1 MQNEEGSIQ
10 NKNSTGKA
18 FVKGA
23 AILGIAGLIVKLLG
37 AVFRL
42 PLASM
47 IGATGMAYYSPA
59 YYTYTV
65 FVVIA
70 TSGIPV
76 AISKL
81 IAESITIGDFEEGHR
96 VFRISFWLMF
106 TIGAISFVIMFF
118 GAGKIAAM
126 QGIEEA
132 KLPMMAVAP
141 ALLICPV
148 LSAYRGYYQGIQNM
162 MPTAISQ
169 VIEQVVRVFFG
180 LGLGYLL
187 FHEMIGGKLFSAFS
201 PGEKGAAGAAFGA
214 TLGAAGGLAILLFI
228 FMLGKK
234 AYDAR
239 RRRSVNAGR
248 KSNKTILKQIAII
261 AVPITLGAAI
271 TPIMNLVEVPV
282 VMKGLLNSGWDP
294 EVAKN
299 LYGQI
304 SGLAVPIINM
314 PQVLTMALAMSLVP
328 AISACHK
335 MNDKKGLRYN
345 TELSVRIATMIGMP
359 CAVGMAVLA
368 EPILLLLYSSRHDEA
383 VNVAPAFAILA
394 IGVIFV
400 SIVQCIAGSLQGV
413 GKQNIPV
420 INMFIGIVIKIV
432 VTYFLVSQPSLN
444 IKGAAIGT
452 LVAYIIVAILNIR
465 ATKKYT
471 GARFDIM
478 LTYVRPGIAT
488 AVMGIVA
495 WAMYYVVFGGGEGN
509 KIACLISIL
518 VAAVVYFV
526 MLFVTKSITR
536 EELSSIPGGSKIN
549 RLLDKVTPKRRG

>member
-1 MQNEEGSIQ
+1 MDDNGM
-10 NKNSTGKA
+10 NKGVS

-23 AILGIAGLIVKLLG
+23 AVLGIAGLIVKLLG

-42 PLASM
+42 PLAGM

-81 IAESITIGDFEEGHR
+81 IAESITIGDHEEAYR

-106 TIGAISFVIMFF
+106 SIGVLSFLIMFF
-118 GAGKIAAM
+118 GAEKIAAL
-126 QGIEEA
+126 QNIEEA

-141 ALLICPV
+141 ALLIVPV
-148 LSAYRGYYQGIQNM
+148 MSAYRGYYQGIQNM
-162 MPTAISQ
+162 VPTAISQ
-169 VIEQVVRVFFG
+169 VIEQVFRVALG

-187 FHEMIGGKLFSAFS
+187 FHNRIGGAFLSAYS
-201 PGEKGAAGAAFGA
+201 EGEKGAAGAAFGA
-214 TLGAAGGLAILLFI
+214 TAGACAGLAIIWFI

-234 AYDAR
+234 SFDAK
-239 RRRSVNAGR
+239 RRRSHNENR
-248 KSNKTILKQIAII
+248 KSNRLILKQIAVI

-271 TPIMNLVEVPV
+271 TPIMNLVEAPV

-294 EVAKN
+294 AVAKN

-328 AISACHK
+328 AISSCHK
-335 MNDKKGLRYN
+335 RKDREGLKYN
-345 TELSVRIATMIGMP
+345 TELSMRIATMIGMP
-359 CAVGMAVLA
+359 CAVGIAVLA

-383 VNVAPAFAILA
+383 VNVAPAFAILG
-394 IGVIFV
+394 IGIIFV
-400 SIVQCIAGSLQGV
+400 SMVQCIAGTLQGI

-420 INMFIGIVIKIV
+420 INMCIGIVIKIV
-432 VTYFLVSQPSLN
+432 ITYFLVSIEALN

-452 LVAYIIVAILNIR
+452 LIAYVIVAVLNIE

-471 GARFDIM
+471 GAKFDIM
-478 LTYVRPGIAT
+478 LTYVRPGIST
-488 AVMGIVA
+488 AVMGLAA
-495 WAMYYVVFGGGEGN
+495 WLVYYVVFGGGEGN
-509 KIACLISIL
+509 KIACLVSIL
-518 VAAVVYFV
+518 IAAFVYFV
-526 MLFVTKSITR
+526 MIFATKSITR
-536 EELSSIPGGSKIN
+536 EELASIPGGTKIA
-549 RLLDKVTPKRRG
+549 RLIDRVTPRRK